1 MTKQEIQKLDTNF
14 LGHRKPLFSLS
25 MVELWERFAFYGI
38 RSLLVLF
45 MATTISK
52 GGLGISTEYA
62 SAIYGIFAGCLYLAA
77 RFLEAGLLIIIQGKK
92 GFISRFFYYNF
103 RTY

>member
-1 MTKQEIQKLDTNF
+1 FKHKKERYWEVTKQEIQKLDTNF

-25 MVELWERFAFYGI
+25 MVELWERFAFMVFF
-38 RSLLVLF
+38 RS
-45 MATTISK
+45 
-52 GGLGISTEYA
+52 
-62 SAIYGIFAGCLYLAA
+62 LYLAA

>member
-25 MVELWERFAFYGI
+25 MVELWERFAFMVV
-38 RSLLVLF
+38 LQELVFSSTLP
-45 MATTISK
+45 
-52 GGLGISTEYA
+52 GGWITDNYSG
-62 SAIYGIFAGCLYLAA
+62 
-77 RFLEAGLLIIIQGKK
+77 QK